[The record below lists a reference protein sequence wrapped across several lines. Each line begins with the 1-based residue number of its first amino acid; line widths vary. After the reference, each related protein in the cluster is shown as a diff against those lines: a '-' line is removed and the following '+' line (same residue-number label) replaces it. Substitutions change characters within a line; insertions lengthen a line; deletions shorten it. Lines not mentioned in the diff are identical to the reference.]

1 MRIAVLDDYQRVAH
15 AMADWSSLAGCQVDF
30 FHQSLRAP
38 DVLVATLA
46 PYDAIVAMR
55 ERTRFPA
62 EVLRALPALRLLV
75 TTGMVNRAINLEAA
89 SARGI
94 VVSGTPWAEDATVEV
109 TWALI
114 LALAH
119 AVVKEDASLRAGRWQ
134 SALGTSLAGRT
145 LGVLGLGTIGS
156 KVARI
161 GQAFGM
167 RVLAHSPHLT
177 QRRADAVQA
186 QVHAVSKETLFAES
200 DVVTVHMILGESTR
214 GMVGAAELARMKPT
228 AFLVNTARGPLVDE
242 AALARALRE
251 RRIAGAGLDVYSEE
265 PIAPDHP
272 LLDAP
277 NTVLTPHIGYVTDA
291 VYRAWYGAV
300 LEDIQAFRTGAP
312 IRLVAA
318 PPVRT

>member
-1 MRIAVLDDYQRVAH
+1 MRVAVLDDYQRVAH
-15 AMADWSSLAGCQVDF
+15 AMADWPSLAGCQVDF
-30 FHQSLRAP
+30 FHQTLRTP
-38 DVLVATLA
+38 DELLATLA

-75 TTGMVNRAINLEAA
+75 TTGMVNRAIDLAA
-89 SARGI
+89 ATARGI

-177 QRRADAVQA
+177 QARADAVQA
-186 QVHAVSKETLFAES
+186 QAVSKDALFAES
-200 DVVTVHMILGESTR
+200 DVVTVHMILGDTTR
-214 GMVGAAELARMKPT
+214 GMVGAAEIARMKPT

-242 AALARALRE
+242 AALARALNE
-251 RRIAGAGLDVYSEE
+251 RRIAGAGLDVYGEE
-265 PIAPDHP
+265 PIVPDHP

-300 LEDIQAFRTGAP
+300 LEDIQAFRAGAP
-312 IRLVAA
+312 IRQLAA
-318 PPVRT
+318 PSVRP